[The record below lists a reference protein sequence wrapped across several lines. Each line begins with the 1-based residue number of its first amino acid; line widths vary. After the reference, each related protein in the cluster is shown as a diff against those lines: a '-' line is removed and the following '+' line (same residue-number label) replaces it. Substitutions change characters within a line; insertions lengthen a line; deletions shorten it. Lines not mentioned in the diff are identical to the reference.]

1 MFQSGLFLVMFSQ
14 VLLKKTCDPDQK
26 KCDPLGKLR
35 KQLKMPD
42 KSSSV
47 FRSDGNFDKG
57 QIYLR
62 VLLHSTA
69 DIKLEINS
77 YIDLLYTDL
86 FNDLIKRIN
95 YLITKSN
102 VKFSSEL
109 FFSGEKN
116 EDIVNFINPF
126 PQRFVEDLPS

>member
-1 MFQSGLFLVMFSQ
+1 M
-14 VLLKKTCDPDQK
+14 
-26 KCDPLGKLR
+26 
-35 KQLKMPD
+35 
-42 KSSSV
+42 
-47 FRSDGNFDKG
+47 
-57 QIYLR
+57 
-62 VLLHSTA
+62 LLHSTA